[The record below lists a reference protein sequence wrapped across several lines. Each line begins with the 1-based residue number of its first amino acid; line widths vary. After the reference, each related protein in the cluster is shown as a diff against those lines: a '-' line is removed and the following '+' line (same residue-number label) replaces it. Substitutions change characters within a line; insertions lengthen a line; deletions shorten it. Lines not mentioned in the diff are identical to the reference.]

1 VIDETKQKLALRM
14 QVDEADMLFE
24 SHNAMKIKTKKI
36 ARLSACAVLLLAA
49 CSKQTPVVNVAQAQL
64 INGAGSSFDNPAFM
78 MWKEAYSKKVSGVQI
93 NYQSVGSGAG
103 IKQLVSQT
111 VNFGASDAP
120 MTDEAMK
127 NAPGK
132 IIHVPIVAG
141 AVAITYNL
149 PGSPKLKFDD
159 ATLAG
164 IYLGE
169 ITKWND
175 AKIAALNPD
184 AKLPDTSIIVVHR
197 SDGSGTTF
205 IFTDYLSVVSPDW
218 KSKVG
223 KSTSVNWPTGVGG
236 KGSEGVSGQVKQLPG
251 AVGYVE
257 LAYAEQN
264 KLPVAELKN
273 AAGKFVA
280 PSPESVSKAMSTATI
295 PDDFRF
301 SMVNAPGDESYP
313 ISGASWALL
322 YQKQADATKGKA
334 LVDFLKW
341 CVTEGQKESP
351 QLDYAPLP
359 DSVQQREMKLL
370 DTVTY

>member
-1 VIDETKQKLALRM
+1 M
-14 QVDEADMLFE
+14 
-24 SHNAMKIKTKKI
+24 KKI
-36 ARLSACAVLLLAA
+36 LTKTLMTLVGLMIIGCSQKQEIARA
-49 CSKQTPVVNVAQAQL
+49 QTL

-78 MWKEAYSKKVSGVQI
+78 MWKDAYGKSEKDVQI

-103 IKQLVSQT
+103 IKQLLSQT
-111 VNFGASDAP
+111 VDFGASDAP

-127 NAPGK
+127 SAPRK
-132 IIHVPIVAG
+132 ILHIPVVAG

-149 PGSPKLKFDD
+149 PGGPKLKFDG

-175 AKIAALNPD
+175 AKIAALNSG
-184 AKLPDTSIIVVHR
+184 AKLPNTSIIVVHR
-197 SDGSGTTF
+197 SDGSGTSF
-205 IFTDYLSVVSPDW
+205 IFTDYLSAVSKDW
-218 KSKVG
+218 ATKVG
-223 KSTSVNWPTGVGG
+223 KSTSVNWPAGVGG

-251 AVGYVE
+251 AIGYVE

-280 PSPESVSKAMSTATI
+280 PSPESVSKAMATATI

-313 ISGASWALL
+313 IAGASWVLL
-322 YQKQADATKGKA
+322 YEKQADAKKGKI
-334 LVDFLKW
+334 LVNFLKW
-341 CVTEGQKESP
+341 CVTEGQKTSP

-359 DSVQQREMKLL
+359 DSVQQRESKLL
-370 DTVTY
+370 ETVTF

>member
-1 VIDETKQKLALRM
+1 
-14 QVDEADMLFE
+14 MLFE
-24 SHNAMKIKTKKI
+24 THNAMKITTKKI
-36 ARLSACAVLLLAA
+36 GHLIACAALLLAA
-49 CSKQTPVVNVAQAQL
+49 CSKQSPVVNTAEAQL

-78 MWKEAYSKKVSGVQI
+78 MWKEAYSKTDKVQI

-103 IKQLVSQT
+103 IKQLLSQT
-111 VNFGASDAP
+111 VDFGASDAP
-120 MTDEAMK
+120 MTDEAMAK
-127 NAPGK
+127 ASGK
-132 IIHVPIVAG
+132 ILHIPIVAG

-149 PGSPKLKFDD
+149 PGNPKLKFDD
-159 ATLAG
+159 AILAG

-175 AKIAALNPD
+175 PKIAALNPD
-184 AKLPDTSIIVVHR
+184 AKLPGTSIIVVHR

-205 IFTDYLSVVSPDW
+205 IFTDYLSVVSPEW
-218 KSKVG
+218 KSKAG
-223 KSTSVNWPTGVGG
+223 KATSVNWPTGVGG

-251 AVGYVE
+251 AIGYVE
-257 LAYAEQN
+257 LAYAVQN

-273 AAGKFVA
+273 AAGKFVT
-280 PSPESVSKAMSTATI
+280 PSPDSVSKAMATATI

-313 ISGASWALL
+313 ISGASWVLL
-322 YQKQADATKGKA
+322 YEKQADATKGKA
-334 LVDFLKW
+334 LVGFLKW
-341 CVTEGQKESP
+341 CVSDGQKMSP

-359 DSVQQREMKLL
+359 DSVQQRELKLL

>member
-1 VIDETKQKLALRM
+1 
-14 QVDEADMLFE
+14 
-24 SHNAMKIKTKKI
+24 MKITIKKI
-36 ARLSACAVLLLAA
+36 SRLTLCATFFLAA
-49 CSKQTPVVNVAQAQL
+49 CSQKSPVVSTAQAQML

-78 MWKEAYSKKVSGVQI
+78 MWKDAYAKTHSGVQI

-103 IKQLVSQT
+103 IKQVVAQT

-120 MTDEAMK
+120 MTDEQMK
-127 NAPGK
+127 RAPGK
-132 IIHVPIVAG
+132 ILHIPVVAG

-149 PGSPKLKFDD
+149 PGNPKLKFDD

-164 IYLGE
+164 IYLGQ

-175 AKIAALNPD
+175 PKIAALNPD
-184 AKLPDTSIIVVHR
+184 AKLPDQSIIVVHR

-205 IFTDYLSVVSPDW
+205 IFTDYLSDVSPEW
-218 KSKVG
+218 ASKVG
-223 KSTSVNWPTGVGG
+223 KNTSVSWPTGVGG
-236 KGSEGVSGQVKQLPG
+236 KGSEGVSGQVRQLPG
-251 AVGYVE
+251 AIGYVE

-264 KLPVAELKN
+264 KMPVAELKN
-273 AAGKFVA
+273 KAGKFVA

-301 SMVNAPGDESYP
+301 SMVNAPGDDSYP
-313 ISGASWALL
+313 VSGASWVVL
-322 YQKQADATKGKA
+322 YQKQSDAAKGKA

-341 CVTEGQKESP
+341 CVTEGQKMSP

-359 DSVQQREMKLL
+359 DSVQQRELKLL
-370 DTVTY
+370 ETVTF

>member
-1 VIDETKQKLALRM
+1 MKKTLTKILMAGLGLVIIGCSQKQ
-14 QVDEADMLFE
+14 E
-24 SHNAMKIKTKKI
+24 I
-36 ARLSACAVLLLAA
+36 AHA
-49 CSKQTPVVNVAQAQL
+49 QTL

-78 MWKEAYSKKVSGVQI
+78 MWKDAYGKTEKDIQI

-103 IKQLVSQT
+103 IKQLTSQT
-111 VNFGASDAP
+111 VDFGASDAP

-127 NAPGK
+127 TAPGK
-132 IIHVPIVAG
+132 ILHIPVVAG
-141 AVAITYNL
+141 AVAITYNV

-175 AKIAALNPD
+175 PKIVALNPGVT
-184 AKLPDTSIIVVHR
+184 LPDAAIIVVHR
-197 SDGSGTTF
+197 SDGSGTSF
-205 IFTDYLSVVSPDW
+205 IFTDYLSVVSPEW
-218 KSKVG
+218 AKKVG
-223 KSTSVNWPTGVGG
+223 KSTSVNWPAGVGG

-251 AVGYVE
+251 AIGYVE

-264 KLPVAELKN
+264 KLPVADLKN

-280 PSPESVSKAMSTATI
+280 PSPESVSKAMATATI

-301 SMVNAPGDESYP
+301 SMVNAPGEASYP
-313 ISGASWALL
+313 IAGASWVLL
-322 YQKQADATKGKA
+322 YQKQADAKKGKI
-334 LVDFLKW
+334 LVSFLKW
-341 CVTEGQKESP
+341 CVTEGQKMSP
-351 QLDYAPLP
+351 RLNYAALP
-359 DSVQQREMKLL
+359 DSVQERELKLL

>member
-1 VIDETKQKLALRM
+1 
-14 QVDEADMLFE
+14 
-24 SHNAMKIKTKKI
+24 MKITTKKI
-36 ARLSACAVLLLAA
+36 ARLTTCAVLLLAA
-49 CSKQTPVVNVAQAQL
+49 CSKQAPVVTVAQAQL

-78 MWKEAYSKKVSGVQI
+78 MWKEAYSKKVPGVQI

-127 NAPGK
+127 SAPGK
-132 IIHVPIVAG
+132 IIHVPVVAG

-251 AVGYVE
+251 AIGYVE

-313 ISGASWALL
+313 ISGASWVLL

-359 DSVQQREMKLL
+359 ESVQQREMKLL

>member
-1 VIDETKQKLALRM
+1 M
-14 QVDEADMLFE
+14 
-24 SHNAMKIKTKKI
+24 KKI
-36 ARLSACAVLLLAA
+36 LTKILLTGIGLVIIG
-49 CSKQTPVVNVAQAQL
+49 CSEKQEVAHAQTL

-78 MWKEAYSKKVSGVQI
+78 MWKDAYAKHEKDVQI

-103 IKQLVSQT
+103 IQQLLKQT
-111 VNFGASDAP
+111 VDFGASDAP

-127 NAPGK
+127 GAPGK
-132 IIHVPIVAG
+132 ILHIPIVAG
-141 AVAITYNL
+141 AVAITYNV

-175 AKIAALNPD
+175 SKIAALNSGVTLPD
-184 AKLPDTSIIVVHR
+184 APIAVVHR

-205 IFTDYLSVVSPDW
+205 IFTDYLSTVSKEW
-218 KSKVG
+218 ATKVG
-223 KSTSVNWPTGVGG
+223 KNTSVNWPTGVGA
-236 KGSEGVSGQVKQLPG
+236 KGSDGVAGQVKQIPG
-251 AVGYVE
+251 AIGYVE

-264 KLPVAELKN
+264 KMPVAELKN

-301 SMVNAPGDESYP
+301 SMVNAPGEGSYP
-313 ISGASWALL
+313 IAGASWVLL
-322 YQKQADATKGKA
+322 YEKQADAKKGKI
-334 LVDFLKW
+334 LVNFLKW
-341 CVTEGQKESP
+341 CVTEGQKTSP
-351 QLDYAPLP
+351 QLNYAPLP
-359 DSVQQREMKLL
+359 DGIEERELKLL
-370 DTVTY
+370 DTVKY

>member
-1 VIDETKQKLALRM
+1 
-14 QVDEADMLFE
+14 
-24 SHNAMKIKTKKI
+24 MKITTQKI
-36 ARLSACAVLLLAA
+36 APLTACAALLLVA
-49 CSKQTPVVNVAQAQL
+49 CSKQSPVVTTAQAQL

-78 MWKEAYSKKVSGVQI
+78 MWKEAYSKNDSKVQI

-103 IKQLVSQT
+103 IKQLLSQT
-111 VNFGASDAP
+111 VDFGASDAP
-120 MTDEAMK
+120 MADDAMAK
-127 NAPGK
+127 APGK
-132 IIHVPIVAG
+132 ILHIPVVAG
-141 AVAITYNL
+141 AVAITYNV
-149 PGSPKLKFDD
+149 PGNPKLKFDD
-159 ATLAG
+159 AILAG

-175 AKIAALNPD
+175 PKIAALNPD

-223 KSTSVNWPTGVGG
+223 KATSVNWPAGVGG

-251 AVGYVE
+251 AIGYVE
-257 LAYAEQN
+257 LAYAVQN

-280 PSPESVSKAMSTATI
+280 PSPDSVSKAMATATI

-301 SMVNAPGDESYP
+301 SMVNAPGDDSYP
-313 ISGASWALL
+313 ISGASWVLL
-322 YQKQADATKGKA
+322 YGKQADATKGKA
-334 LVDFLKW
+334 LVAFLKW
-341 CVTEGQKESP
+341 CVSEGQKTSP

-359 DSVQQREMKLL
+359 DSVQQRELKLL